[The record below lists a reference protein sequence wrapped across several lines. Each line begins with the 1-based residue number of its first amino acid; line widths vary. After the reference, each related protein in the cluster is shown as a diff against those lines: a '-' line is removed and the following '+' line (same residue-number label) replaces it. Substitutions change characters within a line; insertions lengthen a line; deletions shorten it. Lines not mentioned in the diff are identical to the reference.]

1 MSQVVID
8 TDKIWS
14 EIRIPLAI
22 IVVIALVII
31 AGVTLYD
38 KGRADAIVAQTM
50 AAAPVATVIAQPTA
64 IPALTPAGFAAYYT
78 QPLEIT
84 SMETGSG
91 PQVDTIDGEHFY
103 LSSWQDYYR
112 LQLHEIC
119 SFYVTGTTN
128 PYGTV
133 MLQASQVNVVGYAWE
148 NNNPRLW
155 KGHQYYYWDGK
166 YWDENGNEV
175 GYRDATGNIIDGKP
189 PIN

>member
-31 AGVTLYD
+31 AGVTVYD
-38 KGRADAIVAQTM
+38 KGRADATVAQTT
-50 AAAPVATVIAQPTA
+50 AAVPVATITLTPT
-64 IPALTPAGFAAYYT
+64 PVPTPAGFTAYYT

-84 SMETGSG
+84 SMETSSG

-119 SFYVTGTTN
+119 LFYVTGTTN
-128 PYGTV
+128 LYGTV
-133 MLQASQVNVVGYAWE
+133 MLQASQVNVVRYAWRS
-148 NNNPRLW
+148 NNPRLW
-155 KGHQYYYWDGK
+155 NGHQYYYWYGK

-175 GYRDATGNIIDGKP
+175 GYRDATGNILDEKP
-189 PIN
+189 PNF